1 MCAGGCFCGRMP
13 SGCLISP
20 LSPWQEQLAPGPTAR
35 HRTRGC
41 RPTALQGAL
50 WSLSWFQAAPGKGG
64 GAFVSRQNTLDTA
77 HRAQALFTSVPAL
90 RKVAS
95 FPRRAQK
102 KGLGANALGA
112 GGIPLPC
119 GSPQP
124 RRAVKTPLLGCPGC
138 RGALATCSPPL
149 PSPCWQGTAGPSA
162 QLRNNCCF
170 SSPVNL
176 ARRSRFD
183 QCTWIPAFSLDQ
195 GRRRDGRERALAGS
209 LGTAWEA
216 ELLLQEKPAS
226 K

>member
-1 MCAGGCFCGRMP
+1 MCRRLFLWEDAIWLPDLSAFTLAGAAGTRPHGSAPDQGLPAHGSSRGFVESELV
-13 SGCLISP
+13 SGC
-20 LSPWQEQLAPGPTAR
+20 PWE
-35 HRTRGC
+35 
-41 RPTALQGAL
+41 
-50 WSLSWFQAAPGKGG
+50 G

-77 HRAQALFTSVPAL
+77 HRAQALFTSVPAV

-112 GGIPLPC
+112 GGIPLSC

-149 PSPCWQGTAGPSA
+149 PSPCWQGTAGPSE